1 MTHRKQYLVGLGIPS
16 YSGYIQFVVVTWKD
30 VRNYIHRIMKA
41 LIFQSVGC
49 NGQ

>member
-30 VRNYIHRIMKA
+30 VRKLYTSNHEVTDFSKCG
-41 LIFQSVGC
+41 L
-49 NGQ
+49 